1 MPASTIEA
9 AAPAERP
16 ALDWAAQPPVRP
28 CTICHPVFQL
38 GRGGLERQL
47 LQTIHRLP
55 ADRFRHVLVIRGR
68 DAGSIPREIPDPK
81 NIRVIAD
88 ATRDRDRLW
97 FRRLAAILRDEG
109 CDAVHVRG
117 TSMLTDAVL
126 AARRVGGLPVAFS
139 FHGFERPTRSFG
151 IIRRTVLQASLRRCA
166 AWWAVSRSAAA
177 SVAKT
182 LRIDA
187 DRFEVLPN
195 GVDTERFVPTARRY
209 TIRRELNLP
218 ADRRVILTVANL
230 KPVKG
235 HRVLFDA
242 LAGLRS
248 FAGRVTLVLVGAD
261 YLDGSLRQMAETELP
276 EFDIRF
282 AGRHDDVLPW
292 LQTADLF
299 VLPSLYEGL
308 SNALLEAMAC
318 GVPVIAT
325 DVGGN
330 PEVIEHGR
338 TGLLVPPGDAVELA
352 TALRYLLEDDDLRA
366 LLGGMARTHV
376 RRHYSAEAATRCY
389 EERYAALGRR
399 ADIEPPPGQSRD

>member
-9 AAPAERP
+9 ADPAERP
-16 ALDWAAQPPVRP
+16 ALDWVARPPARP

-55 ADRFRHVLVIRGR
+55 ADRFRHVLVIRGH
-68 DAGSIPREIPDPK
+68 DAGSISIDSSRQSNVRIF
-81 NIRVIAD
+81 AD
-88 ATRDRDRLW
+88 AAGDRNRLW
-97 FRRLAAILRDEG
+97 FRRLASILRDEG
-109 CDAVHVRG
+109 CDVLHVRG
-117 TSMLTDAVL
+117 LSMLTDAVL
-126 AARRVGGLPVAFS
+126 AARRAGGLPVAFS
-139 FHGFERPTRSFG
+139 FHGFEQPGRSPG
-151 IIRRTVLQASLRRCA
+151 VIRRTMLRAALQRCA
-166 AWWAVSRSAAA
+166 AWWAVSRSAAT
-177 SVAKT
+177 SVAQT
-182 LRIDA
+182 LQIDT

-209 TIRRELNLP
+209 TIRRELDLP

-230 KPVKG
+230 KPIKG
-235 HRVLFDA
+235 HRVLFEA

-261 YLDGSLRQMAETELP
+261 YLDGSLRKMAETELS

-282 AGRHDDVLPW
+282 AGRRDDVLPW
-292 LQTADLF
+292 LQMADLF

-318 GVPVIAT
+318 GLPVIAT

-330 PEVIEHGR
+330 PEVIEHSR

-352 TALRYLLEDDDLRA
+352 TALRYLLEDDDYRV
-366 LLGGMARTHV
+366 LLGAMARTHA
-376 RRHYSAEAATRCY
+376 RRHYSAESAARCY
-389 EERYAALGRR
+389 EERYAALGHR
-399 ADIEPPPGQSRD
+399 ADIEPHL